1 VFQFVLQFAV
11 QCVLLWVLQCA
22 LQYVLQCVL
31 QYVLQRGRSTWA
43 LCAAQCAHT
52 LYTLRH
58 TWPSVLAT
66 HMQHILQ
73 HICNTYVTH
82 MQHILQHT
90 PYTLRHT
97 CRSVLC
103 CSVLHCAAVCCSV
116 LQCVALRHT
125 CRSVLAQCVTLC
137 YGVATISTLLKII
150 GLFCKRALQKR
161 LYSAKETYNFKEP
174 TNRSHPIP
182 WRSESQCVVRYVS
195 HCVLRCVL

>member
-1 VFQFVLQFAV
+1 M
-11 QCVLLWVLQCA
+11 LLWVLQCA

-97 CRSVLC
+97 CRSVL
-103 CSVLHCAAVCCSV
+103 
-116 LQCVALRHT
+116 
-125 CRSVLAQCVTLC
+125 AQCVTLC